1 MIQITYLHYYLSFQK
16 KISDVLEKSP
26 PKPGVPEDL
35 QNLLSQHF
43 GTKRSVIE
51 IEELKLPGNLS
62 YLRSTYLD
70 RQIDILDIYIFL
82 MTLVSSFSVEKKET
96 FGTGLVS
103 CNLLLKYSFIPFI
116 TLLLRRGVNFWQQK
130 QIRGFLHVLDMKK
143 EKTNM

>member
-70 RQIDILDIYIFL
+70 RQIDILDIYIYIPDDTSKF
-82 MTLVSSFSVEKKET
+82 FFCRKK
-96 FGTGLVS
+96 GD
-103 CNLLLKYSFIPFI
+103 
-116 TLLLRRGVNFWQQK
+116 FWD
-130 QIRGFLHVLDMKK
+130 RPCEL
-143 EKTNM
+143 